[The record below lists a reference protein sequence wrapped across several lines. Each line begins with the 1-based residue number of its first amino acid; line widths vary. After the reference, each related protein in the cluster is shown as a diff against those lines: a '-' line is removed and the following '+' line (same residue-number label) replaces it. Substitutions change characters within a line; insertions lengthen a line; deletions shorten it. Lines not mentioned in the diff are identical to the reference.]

1 MANIHGMTDSLALV
15 CRRPKPSVVAHANR
29 AIYGLPEHAV
39 VRQLLSVVQVGTN
52 DWTPLNLILANGHS
66 LKRTPSYFCACP
78 RISNH
83 MPL

>member
-1 MANIHGMTDSLALV
+1 MERPCATIFNRLGFITAVSLMANIHGMTDSLALV

-52 DWTPLNLILANGHS
+52 D
-66 LKRTPSYFCACP
+66 
-78 RISNH
+78 
-83 MPL
+83 